1 MRIEIQKLK
10 SGVEGQLPPN
20 LISDLEKYQ
29 GQIIRFSSMMEQI
42 QKGESDKLKRLVSLE
57 ADLRQLEINAKF
69 LVNKKLEIDTKL
81 I

>member
-29 GQIIRFSSMMEQI
+29 GQIVRFSSMMEQI

-57 ADLRQLEINAKF
+57 TDLRQLEINAKF

-81 I
+81 V

>member
-10 SGVEGQLPPN
+10 SGVEGQLPQN
-20 LISDLEKYQ
+20 LIGDLEKYQ
-29 GQIIRFSSMMEQI
+29 GQVVRFSSMMDQI

-57 ADLRQLEINAKF
+57 TDLRELEINAKF
-69 LVNKKLEIDTKL
+69 LLKKKLEIDTKL

>member
-1 MRIEIQKLK
+1 MQKLK

-20 LISDLEKYQ
+20 LLGDLEKYQ
-29 GQIIRFSSMMEQI
+29 GQIIRFSSLMEQV

-57 ADLRQLEINAKF
+57 TELRQLEMNAKF

-81 I
+81 V

>member
-29 GQIIRFSSMMEQI
+29 GQIVRFSSMMEQI

-57 ADLRQLEINAKF
+57 TDLRQLEMNSKF

-81 I
+81 V

>member
-1 MRIEIQKLK
+1 MQKLK

-20 LISDLEKYQ
+20 LLGDLEKYQ
-29 GQIIRFSSMMEQI
+29 GQVIRFSSLMEQV

-57 ADLRQLEINAKF
+57 TELRQLEMNAKF

-81 I
+81 V

>member
-1 MRIEIQKLK
+1 MK

-20 LISDLEKYQ
+20 LIGDIEKYQ
-29 GQIIRFSSMMEQI
+29 GQVVRFSSMMEQV

-57 ADLRQLEINAKF
+57 TDLRQLEINAKF
-69 LVNKKLEIDTKL
+69 LINKKFEIDTKL

>member
-10 SGVEGQLPPN
+10 SGVEGQLPQN
-20 LISDLEKYQ
+20 LIGDLEKYQ
-29 GQIIRFSSMMEQI
+29 GQAVRFSSMMDQI

-57 ADLRQLEINAKF
+57 TDLRELEINAKF
-69 LVNKKLEIDTKL
+69 LLKKKLEIDTKL

>member
-29 GQIIRFSSMMEQI
+29 GQLVRFSSMMEQT

-57 ADLRQLEINAKF
+57 TNLRQLEMNAKF
-69 LVNKKLEIDTKL
+69 LVNKKIEIDTKL
-81 I
+81 V

>member
-10 SGVEGQLPPN
+10 SGVEGQLPQN
-20 LISDLEKYQ
+20 LIGDLEKYQ
-29 GQIIRFSSMMEQI
+29 GQVVRFSSMMDQI

-57 ADLRQLEINAKF
+57 TDLRQLEINAKF
-69 LVNKKLEIDTKL
+69 LLKKKLEIDTKL

>member
-10 SGVEGQLPPN
+10 SGVEGQLPQN

-29 GQIIRFSSMMEQI
+29 GQLVRFSSMMEQT

-57 ADLRQLEINAKF
+57 TNLRQLEMNAKF
-69 LVNKKLEIDTKL
+69 LVNKKIEIDTKL
-81 I
+81 V